1 MDVLPAQASSV
12 PCERLFSSGKETCTA
27 RRNRIH
33 PELMEALQVLKLS
46 AHNSTLN
53 LTEHLSDWFDPLED
67 ILEVSEVLGVACG
80 VETESFG

>member
-1 MDVLPAQASSV
+1 
-12 PCERLFSSGKETCTA
+12 
-27 RRNRIH
+27 
-33 PELMEALQVLKLS
+33 MEALQVLKLS